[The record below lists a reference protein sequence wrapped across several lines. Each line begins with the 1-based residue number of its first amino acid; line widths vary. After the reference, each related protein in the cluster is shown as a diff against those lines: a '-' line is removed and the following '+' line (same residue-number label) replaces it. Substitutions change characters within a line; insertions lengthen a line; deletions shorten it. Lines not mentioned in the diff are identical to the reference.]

1 MSDEVIDLE
10 ERREQA
16 EVARIEAE
24 EAELSQRV
32 ISTLGAPD
40 GAFFVTHAAEML
52 AGDVLSYKGEENDH
66 VWHLRQTYGTAILQW
81 ARFVVGEEAAKEL
94 EGPPLPE

>member
-1 MSDEVIDLE
+1 MRNVVRSLFIAMTVLGFTSGAEAQVAAAYVVADQTTGYVLE
-10 ERREQA
+10 
-16 EVARIEAE
+16 
-24 EAELSQRV
+24 
-32 ISTLGAPD
+32 
-40 GAFFVTHAAEML
+40 
-52 AGDVLSYKGEENDH
+52 SYKGEEKDH